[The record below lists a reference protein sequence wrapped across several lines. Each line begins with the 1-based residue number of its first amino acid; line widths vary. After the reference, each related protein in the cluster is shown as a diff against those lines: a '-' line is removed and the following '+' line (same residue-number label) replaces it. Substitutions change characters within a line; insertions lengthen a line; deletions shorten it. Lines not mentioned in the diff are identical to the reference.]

1 MTLTSASLPAPTM
14 LHNPES
20 PRRGSKRRRL
30 PAGAIPAM
38 VIGVYVLV
46 AIVGPMLV
54 AYDPVVTSVA
64 DRLLPP
70 GSVSASGEPRPLG
83 TDGLGRDMLGQLIYG
98 ARTSLIIGVAVVGIS
113 AIVGVALG
121 TLAGFFGGWADV
133 SISRLIDVLLAF
145 PGILLAIIIAGVLD
159 RSMLVV
165 VLALSVANWI
175 GFARL
180 SRGLSLSFRERPWV
194 DAARLTGVRTPF
206 LLFRHIVPFVIGP
219 VAALATTEFAL
230 AILSEAGLSFL
241 GLGLPPSSV
250 SWGQTIA
257 NGRSY
262 LANAWWISAL
272 PGIALSGLVISAG
285 LLGDRLTARL
295 SGDKH

>member
-1 MTLTSASLPAPTM
+1 MTALSAPVPVRKRA
-14 LHNPES
+14 
-20 PRRGSKRRRL
+20 RRRL
-30 PAGAIPAM
+30 PEGAIPAI

-46 AIVGPMLV
+46 AVIGPLFV
-54 AYDPVVTSVA
+54 HYDPVITSVG

-70 GSVSASGEPRPLG
+70 GSLSAAGEPRPLG
-83 TDGLGRDMLGQLIYG
+83 TDGVGRDMLGQLIYG
-98 ARTSLIIGVAVVGIS
+98 ARTSLIIGVAVVGVS
-113 AIVGVALG
+113 ALVGVVLG
-121 TLAGFFGGWADV
+121 TTAGYFSGWTDV
-133 SISRLIDVLLAF
+133 SISRLIDVMLAF
-145 PGILLAIIIAGVLD
+145 PGILLAILIAGVFD

-165 VLALSVANWI
+165 ILALSVANWI

-180 SRGLSLSFRERPWV
+180 SRGLALSFRERPWV
-194 DAARLTGVRTPF
+194 DAARLAGVRAP
-206 LLFRHIVPFVIGP
+206 LLLARHIVPFVIGP

-262 LANAWWISAL
+262 LGTAWWISAF

-295 SGDKH
+295 SGDRH

>member
-1 MTLTSASLPAPTM
+1 MTKLLTTPARTRRSTRGLPQGT
-14 LHNPES
+14 
-20 PRRGSKRRRL
+20 
-30 PAGAIPAM
+30 IPAII
-38 VIGVYVLV
+38 IGLYVLV
-46 AIVGPMLV
+46 AVIGPMFV
-54 AYDPVVTSVA
+54 FYDPVITSVG

-70 GSVSASGEPRPLG
+70 GSVSAAGEPRPLG
-83 TDGLGRDMLGQLIYG
+83 TDGVGRDMLGQLIYG
-98 ARTSLIIGVAVVGIS
+98 ARTSLIIGVSVVGIS
-113 AIVGVALG
+113 AVVGVLLG
-121 TLAGFFGGWADV
+121 TMAGYFSGWADV

-165 VLALSVANWI
+165 ILALSVANWI

-180 SRGLSLSFRERPWV
+180 SRGIALSFRERPWV
-194 DAARLTGVRTPF
+194 DAARLVGVPSP
-206 LLFRHIVPFVIGP
+206 LLLLRHIIPFVIGP

-257 NGRSY
+257 IGRSY
-262 LANAWWISAL
+262 LGSAWWVSAF

-295 SGDKH
+295 TGDRR